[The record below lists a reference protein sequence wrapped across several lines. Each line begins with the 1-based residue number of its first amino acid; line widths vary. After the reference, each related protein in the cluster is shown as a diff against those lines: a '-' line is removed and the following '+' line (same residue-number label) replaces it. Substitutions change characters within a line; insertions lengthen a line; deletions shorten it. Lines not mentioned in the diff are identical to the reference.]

1 VKIAIVAL
9 TKGGAT
15 TANRLAE
22 QLPGSCLGADRVKGE
37 PIDAVEVFLPQGL
50 RDFSDGQAIRYY
62 SSPTPQLIRK
72 IFSSYHGLILIMATG
87 IAVRSLA
94 PLLQGKD
101 QDPAVIVVDERGQFA
116 ISLLSGHL
124 GGANDLA
131 RITAKSLGGT
141 PVITTSTDVQ
151 GRLAI
156 DVLARDLGVKLEPLE
171 LLKQVNSLISKG
183 EKVELLS
190 DYPLDLPEDHP
201 LWRDECWRVRV
212 EPEIEDNADVPPN
225 RVILTSRVISR
236 KALFL
241 RPPSIVVGVGC
252 RKGIPGNQILTA
264 IMTALELVGKSPLS
278 IKKLVSI
285 EAKAEEEGIK
295 WAAEQLNVATEFY
308 PVETLQAVLQGNVG
322 LAQSDFVHQQMGVRG
337 VCEPASLAG
346 CSQGKII
353 LGKQAGQG
361 VTVALAEEEF
371 GW

>member
-1 VKIAIVAL
+1 MNIAIVAL

-15 TANRLAE
+15 TAKLLAE
-22 QLPGSCLGADRVKGE
+22 RLPGTCLGADRVKGE
-37 PIDAVEVFLPQGL
+37 PIDAVEVFLPEGF
-50 RDFSDGQAIRYY
+50 RDSSDLQDIRYY
-62 SSPTPQLIRK
+62 SSPTPSLIRE
-72 IFSSYHGLILIMATG
+72 IFCSYHGLILIMATG

-94 PLLQGKD
+94 PLLQGKE
-101 QDPAVIVVDERGQFA
+101 QDPAVVVVDERGQFA
-116 ISLLSGHL
+116 ISMLSGHL

-131 RITAKSLGGT
+131 RIAAKCLGGT

-151 GRLAI
+151 GRLAV

-183 EKVELLS
+183 EKIELIS
-190 DYPLDLPEDHP
+190 DYPLNLPEDHP
-201 LWRDECWRVRV
+201 LWRDECWQTRI
-212 EPEIEDNADVPPN
+212 EPEIEDNADLN
-225 RVILTSRVISR
+225 ASGVILTSRVISS

-252 RKGIPGNQILTA
+252 RKGIPGHQILAA
-264 IMTALELVGKSPLS
+264 IKTALKLAGRSPLS

-295 WAAEQLNVATEFY
+295 WAAGQLNVATEFY
-308 PVETLQAVLQGNVG
+308 SVETLQAVLQENTG

-346 CSQGKII
+346 CRQGKII

-361 VTVALAEEEF
+361 VTVALAEEKF